1 MATLTKIDH
10 ARELSRLYR
19 AHKEPE
25 LVDVP
30 PMRFLMVDG
39 HGDPNDSETF
49 REAVRA
55 LYAVAYGLK
64 FAVRRLDAIDYK
76 VMPLE
81 GLWWIP
87 NARVWDFEDKSD
99 WDWTLMVMQPASSPT
114 ASFARWSTRASRR
127 RSRRWTGSAS
137 RRFEEGAGAQILHTG
152 PFSEERPTLERLHG
166 FIRGQGLIP
175 VGKHHEIYL
184 SDPGRTRPER
194 LRAILRQPGA
204 QRFADGEGASGPG
217 GAPRPGRRYSLHHRL
232 LQQLHRAVVVARRQ
246 DDAVLARHIAE
257 RDVDPGVGEDPGHHA
272 ELPGFSTSV
281 SGIGGPTITSVSPST
296 LIPAPSSADLR
307 AGNILDQ
314 QVDDAL
320 ALADHRAQTLDVDAR
335 VAERLAEPRT
345 FARRIVERHQQV
357 FRHTRPPVPWGSRCT
372 PDASSRQTLVTTTL
386 SFGDAPEPAVLHDAP

>member
-1 MATLTKIDH
+1 VPTLTKIDH

-19 AHKEPE
+19 PHKEPE

-39 HGDPNDSETF
+39 HGDPNDSQTF

-99 WDWTLMVMQPASSPT
+99 WDWTLMVMQPEFVTEGLVREVAAEGEQKKIAAVDRIRFET
-114 ASFARWSTRASRR
+114 
-127 RSRRWTGSAS
+127 
-137 RRFEEGAGAQILHTG
+137 FEEGSTGQILHSG
-152 PFSEERPTLERLHG
+152 PFSEERPTLERLHT

-194 LRAILRQPGA
+194 LRTILRQP
-204 QRFADGEGASGPG
+204 
-217 GAPRPGRRYSLHHRL
+217 
-232 LQQLHRAVVVARRQ
+232 
-246 DDAVLARHIAE
+246 
-257 RDVDPGVGEDPGHHA
+257 
-272 ELPGFSTSV
+272 
-281 SGIGGPTITSVSPST
+281 
-296 LIPAPSSADLR
+296 
-307 AGNILDQ
+307 
-314 QVDDAL
+314 
-320 ALADHRAQTLDVDAR
+320 
-335 VAERLAEPRT
+335 VAEVR
-345 FARRIVERHQQV
+345 
-357 FRHTRPPVPWGSRCT
+357 
-372 PDASSRQTLVTTTL
+372 
-386 SFGDAPEPAVLHDAP
+386 

>member
-1 MATLTKIDH
+1 VATLTKIDH

-99 WDWTLMVMQPASSPT
+99 WDWTLMVMQPELVTDGLVREVVDEGEQKKIA
-114 ASFARWSTRASRR
+114 AVDRIRFEA
-127 RSRRWTGSAS
+127 
-137 RRFEEGAGAQILHTG
+137 FEEGAGAQILHTG
-152 PFSEERPTLERLHG
+152 PFSEERPSLERLHG

-184 SDPGRTRPER
+184 SDPGRTRAER
-194 LRAILRQPGA
+194 LRTILRQP
-204 QRFADGEGASGPG
+204 
-217 GAPRPGRRYSLHHRL
+217 
-232 LQQLHRAVVVARRQ
+232 
-246 DDAVLARHIAE
+246 
-257 RDVDPGVGEDPGHHA
+257 
-272 ELPGFSTSV
+272 
-281 SGIGGPTITSVSPST
+281 
-296 LIPAPSSADLR
+296 
-307 AGNILDQ
+307 
-314 QVDDAL
+314 
-320 ALADHRAQTLDVDAR
+320 
-335 VAERLAEPRT
+335 VAEVR
-345 FARRIVERHQQV
+345 
-357 FRHTRPPVPWGSRCT
+357 
-372 PDASSRQTLVTTTL
+372 
-386 SFGDAPEPAVLHDAP
+386 

>member
-1 MATLTKIDH
+1 VAMLTKIDH

-19 AHKEPE
+19 SHKEPE

-39 HGDPNDSETF
+39 HGDPNDSKTF

-99 WDWTLMVMQPASSPT
+99 WDWTLMIMQPDLVTDGLVREVVDEGEQKKIPAVDRIRFET
-114 ASFARWSTRASRR
+114 
-127 RSRRWTGSAS
+127 
-137 RRFEEGAGAQILHTG
+137 FEEGAAAQILHTG
-152 PFSEERPTLERLHG
+152 PFSEERTTLERLHT

-194 LRAILRQPGA
+194 LRTVLRQP
-204 QRFADGEGASGPG
+204 
-217 GAPRPGRRYSLHHRL
+217 
-232 LQQLHRAVVVARRQ
+232 
-246 DDAVLARHIAE
+246 IAE
-257 RDVDPGVGEDPGHHA
+257 VR
-272 ELPGFSTSV
+272 
-281 SGIGGPTITSVSPST
+281 
-296 LIPAPSSADLR
+296 
-307 AGNILDQ
+307 
-314 QVDDAL
+314 
-320 ALADHRAQTLDVDAR
+320 
-335 VAERLAEPRT
+335 
-345 FARRIVERHQQV
+345 
-357 FRHTRPPVPWGSRCT
+357 
-372 PDASSRQTLVTTTL
+372 
-386 SFGDAPEPAVLHDAP
+386 